1 MPVTRRDIPNL
12 ITGFRFLLVPPVV
25 FLLLNNRFIEA
36 LVIFAIAGFSD
47 ALDGL
52 LAKRYG
58 WISRLGAVLDP
69 LADKLLL
76 VSAFITLGWLG
87 LIPVWLVI
95 IVILRDFV
103 LVTGAIIYNAKI
115 EKLHETPSMVSK
127 LNTVTQILFVLV
139 VIFMQAVQD
148 LPVFW
153 VDALLYSVL
162 ATTLWSGLDYVW
174 TWGRKAWGHS
184 CS

>member
-1 MPVTRRDIPNL
+1 VTRRDIPNL

-25 FLLLNNRFIEA
+25 FLLLSNRFGEA
-36 LVIFAIAGFSD
+36 LVVFAIAGFSD
-47 ALDGL
+47 ALDGF
-52 LAKRYG
+52 LAKRYD
-58 WISRLGAVLDP
+58 WTSRLGAALDP

-95 IVILRDFV
+95 IVILRDLV
-103 LVTGAIIYNAKI
+103 LVVGAVIYNAKI

-139 VIFMQAVQD
+139 VILMQTVQD
-148 LPVFW
+148 LPMFW

-162 ATTLWSGLDYVW
+162 ATTLWSGMDYAW
-174 TWGRKAWGHS
+174 TWGRKVWGFRYP
-184 CS
+184 